1 MEFKKKLKVRLYYG
15 IGCAVLGVLMMIL
28 GFLRTEEYISSLGLM
43 FLIIGI
49 ARVIQYRRI
58 AQTEESLRQR
68 EIAEK
73 DERNVLLW
81 TKARSLTFTI
91 YSIVLALAVIILQLM
106 EVELIPQILAFCLF
120 TMVLIY
126 WICYFA
132 LSRKY

>member
-15 IGCAVLGVLMMIL
+15 IGCTVLGVLMMIL

-58 AQTEESLRQR
+58 TQTEESLRQR

-81 TKARSLTFTI
+81 TTARSLTITI
-91 YSIVLALAVIILQLM
+91 YSIVLALAVIILRLM

-120 TMVLIY
+120 AMVLIY

>member
-15 IGCAVLGVLMMIL
+15 IGCTVLGVLMMIL

-58 AQTEESLRQR
+58 TQTEESLRQR

>member
-15 IGCAVLGVLMMIL
+15 IGCTVLGVLMMIL

-58 AQTEESLRQR
+58 TQTEESLRQR

-91 YSIVLALAVIILQLM
+91 YSIVLALAVIILRLM

>member
-28 GFLRTEEYISSLGLM
+28 GFLRAEEYISSMGLM

-58 AQTEESLRQR
+58 TQTEESLRQR

-91 YSIVLALAVIILQLM
+91 YSIVLALAVIILRLM

>member
-15 IGCAVLGVLMMIL
+15 IGCTVLGVLMMIL

-58 AQTEESLRQR
+58 TQTEESLRQR

-91 YSIVLALAVIILQLM
+91 YSIVLALAVKILQLM
-106 EVELIPQILAFCLF
+106 EVELIPQILAYCLF

>member
-15 IGCAVLGVLMMIL
+15 IGCAVLGIVMMIF
-28 GFLRTEEYISSLGLM
+28 GFWRAEEYVSSLGLM

-58 AQTEESLRQR
+58 TQTEESLHQR

-91 YSIVLALAVIILQLM
+91 YSIVLALVVIILQLM
-106 EVELIPQILAFCLF
+106 EIEL
-120 TMVLIY
+120 
-126 WICYFA
+126 
-132 LSRKY
+132 

>member
-28 GFLRTEEYISSLGLM
+28 GFLRAEEYISSMGLM

-58 AQTEESLRQR
+58 TQTEESLRQR

>member
-58 AQTEESLRQR
+58 TQTEESLRQR

-91 YSIVLALAVIILQLM
+91 YSIVLALAVIILRLM